1 MPRGSRRTWIVLAAG
16 WSLAASAPA
25 ALAQREG
32 RRPSVYAERG
42 GAQREPNEQRPSS
55 PPERARYGEQGAARP
70 AADPRQT
77 PPTRKTALS
86 FPGLPVQKRPAA
98 PPPRRPAPG
107 FQLSP
112 EDQSVAELVLKKWEQ
127 KNAGIKT
134 FTCTFTVWEYNDGLQ
149 LNPQAPKDPPTRKG
163 KLNYAA
169 PDKGAYQV
177 DPYPKNDDGSG
188 GGGGE
193 HWICDGKSIYEVRD
207 EKKEIV
213 EMPLPEHLQGQAIA
227 DAPLPF
233 VFGST
238 ADKML
243 QRFWIRVST
252 RRRNFTQIPL
262 QEGQVLLEAL
272 PKTQQDAAN
281 FQLVQVIFQEQDM
294 TLYAINQFLPNHT
307 PDSEHRLSYVFDPP
321 SINHP
326 LARLKNLFIK
336 PTNKFGYTHRVEKPP
351 AVEPPAPPPGPTA
364 NSKSRGM
371 QMPLRR

>member
-16 WSLAASAPA
+16 WSLASFAPA
-25 ALAQREG
+25 ALAQRPAD
-32 RRPSVYAERG
+32 RQSAYAERG
-42 GAQREPNEQRPSS
+42 PAQRPPNEPRPAS
-55 PPERARYGEQGAARP
+55 PPQRARYGEQGVAGPA

-98 PPPRRPAPG
+98 PSRPAPG

-112 EDQSVAELVLKKWEQ
+112 EDQSVAEMVLKKWEK
-127 KNAGIKT
+127 KNAVIKT

-149 LNPQAPKDPPTRKG
+149 LNPQAPKDPQRRKG

-169 PDKGAYQV
+169 PDKGMYQV
-177 DPYPKNDDGSG
+177 DPYPKEDDGSG

-193 HWICDGKSIYEVRD
+193 HWICDGKAIYEVRD
-207 EKKEIV
+207 AQKEIV

-252 RRRNFTQIPL
+252 PRRNFTQIPL

-294 TLYAINQFLPNHT
+294 TLYAINQFLPNHR

-321 SINHP
+321 SINSP
-326 LARLKNLFIK
+326 LERLKNLFIK

-351 AVEPPAPPPGPTA
+351 AVEPPPPGPTA
-364 NSKSRGM
+364 NSKSRGF